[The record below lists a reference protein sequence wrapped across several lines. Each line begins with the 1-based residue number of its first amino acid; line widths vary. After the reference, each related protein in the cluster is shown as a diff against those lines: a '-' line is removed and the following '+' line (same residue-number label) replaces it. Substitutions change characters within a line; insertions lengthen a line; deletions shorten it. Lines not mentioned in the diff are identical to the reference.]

1 MVKLLFVLMNEY
13 RLWAMPQA
21 LATLE
26 ERYPG
31 ASEGQVYSI
40 REVNASAE
48 LEQRL
53 LDAAGQADMA
63 FLASHGS
70 IQNLHCFPRLWKTL
84 AGRPVYFTST
94 MGDELAE
101 LLPESELEPPVYAAL
116 DAYYQAGSQA
126 DLERLVLCAL
136 NHCFGGDYPLSPP
149 SPIRGQGSIRWR
161 AFCRWRPRGPF
172 RRGWPRSSGR

>member
-84 AGRPVYFTST
+84 AG
-94 MGDELAE
+94 
-101 LLPESELEPPVYAAL
+101 
-116 DAYYQAGSQA
+116 
-126 DLERLVLCAL
+126 
-136 NHCFGGDYPLSPP
+136 
-149 SPIRGQGSIRWR
+149 
-161 AFCRWRPRGPF
+161 
-172 RRGWPRSSGR
+172 

>member
-70 IQNLHCFPRLWKTL
+70 IQNLTAFPGC
-84 AGRPVYFTST
+84 GRRWLDVRFTSPPPWG
-94 MGDELAE
+94 MSWRNSFRSRAGAAGLRRSGR
-101 LLPESELEPPVYAAL
+101 LLSGGEPGGSGK
-116 DAYYQAGSQA
+116 AGA
-126 DLERLVLCAL
+126 VCAQSL
-136 NHCFGGDYPLSPP
+136 LWRGLPSFTP
-149 SPIRGQGSIRWR
+149 SPIRGQGIYSWR
-161 AFCRWRPRGPF
+161 AFCRWRPRGPL
-172 RRGWPRSSGR
+172 GAEWPRSSGR

>member
-70 IQNLHCFPRLWKTL
+70 IQNLHCFPRLWKALT
-84 AGRPVYFTST
+84 GRPVYFTST
-94 MGDELAE
+94 LGDELAE
-101 LLPESELEPPVYAAL
+101 IRRSTPLWTPTIRRGARRIWKGWCCVRSITALAGTTLFHPPVR
-116 DAYYQAGSQA
+116 S
-126 DLERLVLCAL
+126 
-136 NHCFGGDYPLSPP
+136 GG
-149 SPIRGQGSIRWR
+149 RGSIRWR
-161 AFCRWRPRGPF
+161 AFCRRRPRGPF
-172 RRGWPRSSGR
+172 RRGWPRSPGR